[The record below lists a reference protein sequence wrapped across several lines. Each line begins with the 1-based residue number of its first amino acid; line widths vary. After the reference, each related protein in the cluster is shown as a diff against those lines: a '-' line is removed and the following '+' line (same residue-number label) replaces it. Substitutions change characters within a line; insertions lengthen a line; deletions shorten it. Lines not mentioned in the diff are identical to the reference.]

1 MTDNILELHNTI
13 ENLKRENELKTGWI
27 SLISHNFKENFYSLL
42 WIIEAVENETISKE
56 VFFEMLP
63 QIKHDTTKNLQTVS
77 DTAEWLQT
85 QFQGFSPKYSRE
97 MVYEMYSKLKREN
110 EKNLTTK
117 GIDFQFHGDENLI
130 IQSDVF
136 LLDFIFNKLLH
147 NAIKYSHPGSEV
159 HFNTYEKDNSILL
172 SIVDFGIGIAQGNL
186 ESIFSFPSPVFEGT
200 NGEVGA
206 GLSLKIVNNFVSLLG
221 GSIKI
226 NSSENKGTTVTV
238 SLPKI

>member
-1 MTDNILELHNTI
+1 MTDKIVELQNTI
-13 ENLKRENELKTGWI
+13 ENLRRENELKTGWI

-42 WIIEAVENETISKE
+42 WIIEALENETISKE

-85 QFQGFSPKYSRE
+85 QFQGFSPKHSRE
-97 MVYEMYSKLKREN
+97 LVYEMYSNLKREN
-110 EKNLTTK
+110 EKNLK
-117 GIDFQFHGDENLI
+117 IKEIDFQFHGDENLF
-130 IQSDVF
+130 IQSDLF
-136 LLDFIFNKLLH
+136 LLGFIFNKLLQ
-147 NAIKYSHPGSEV
+147 NAIKYSHPKNEV
-159 HFNTYEKDNSILL
+159 HFTTFEKENCVLL
-172 SIVDFGIGIAQGNL
+172 SIVDFGIGMGRGDL
-186 ESIFSFPSPVFEGT
+186 DSIFSFPSPVFEGT

-221 GSIKI
+221 GSILI

-238 SLPKI
+238 SLPK